1 MLLSNSFI
9 PILKNNPSEAKIK
22 SHQLLLRVG
31 MIKQASAGIYSWL
44 PLGFKVMKKIEDI
57 VREEQN
63 KIGAQEILM
72 PTIQSSE
79 IWKESGRYDDYGE
92 EMLRITDRQNRE
104 ILYGPTNEE
113 QVTEIFRSSIKSYK
127 SLPQLLYH
135 IQWKFRDEIRP
146 RFGIMRGREF
156 YMKDAYSF
164 DISDNEAFYSYNKF
178 FLSYLRTFKR
188 LSLTAIPMAAETGP
202 IGGNLSHEFIILADT
217 GESKIFT
224 DKRIFELNSDDTNL
238 EKSSLEDMRKKYEQ
252 YYAVTDEKFNKE
264 EFEKIVSNENRLITK
279 GIEVGHIFYFGDKY
293 SKAMGASVDLPGGK
307 KDFVKMGSYGIGVSR
322 LVGAII
328 EAKYDEK
335 NEIMK
340 WPLSVAPYDIALIPM
355 INKNDNSSLDKAMK
369 VNEELIKNNI
379 DAIVDDTDENFSS
392 KIKKMNLIGV
402 PYQIIIGKKSDGDLL
417 EFKKIG
423 GEIQK
428 LPLNKIIENITK
440 QKNSI

>member
-1 MLLSNSFI
+1 MLLSKSFV
-9 PILKNNPSEAKIK
+9 PILKNNPSDAKIK
-22 SHQLLLRVG
+22 SHQLMLRVG

-44 PLGFKVMKKIEDI
+44 PLGFKIMKKIEEI
-57 VREEQN
+57 VRQEQN

-79 IWKESGRYDDYGE
+79 IWKESGRYEDYGE
-92 EMLRITDRQNRE
+92 EMLRIKDRQNRE
-104 ILYGPTNEE
+104 MLYGPTNEE
-113 QVTEIFRSSIKSYK
+113 QVTEIFRSSLKSYK

-164 DISDNEAFYSYNKF
+164 DVSDEEAFYSYNKF

-188 LSLTAIPMAAETGP
+188 LALTAIPMAADTGP

-224 DKRIFELNSDDTNL
+224 DKRIFDLNSNDTEL
-238 EKSSLEDMRKKYEQ
+238 EKNSLQQMRKKYEQ
-252 YYAVTDEKFNKE
+252 YYSVTDEKFNKD
-264 EFEKIVSNENRLITK
+264 EFEKVVSEENRLITK

-328 EAKYDEK
+328 EAKFDDK

-340 WPLSVAPYDIALIPM
+340 WPLSVAPYDIALVPM
-355 INKNDNSSLDKAMK
+355 INKNDTSALDKAININK
-369 VNEELIKNNI
+369 ELIKNNI
-379 DAIVDDTDENFSS
+379 DALIDDTDENYSS
-392 KIKKMNLIGV
+392 KIKKMNLIGA
-402 PYQIIIGKKSDGDLL
+402 PYQIIIGKKSEGDLL
-417 EFKKIG
+417 EFKEIG
-423 GEIQK
+423 EETQN
-428 LPLNKIIENITK
+428 LSLTKIIETIKK
-440 QKNSI
+440 QKN

>member
-9 PILKNNPSEAKIK
+9 PVLKNNPSEAKIK
-22 SHQLLLRVG
+22 SHQLMLRVG
-31 MIKQASAGIYSWL
+31 MMKQASAGIYSWL
-44 PLGFKVMKKIEDI
+44 PLGFKVMKKIEEI
-57 VREEQN
+57 VRQEQN

-92 EMLRITDRQNRE
+92 EMLRIKDRQNRE
-104 ILYGPTNEE
+104 MLYGPTNEE
-113 QVTEIFRSSIKSYK
+113 QVTEIFRSSVKSYK

-164 DISDNEAFYSYNKF
+164 DISDEEALYSYNKF

-188 LSLTAIPMAAETGP
+188 LSLTAIPMAADTGP

-224 DKRIFELNSDDTNL
+224 DKRIFELNSDQTNL
-238 EKSSLEDMRKKYEQ
+238 EKSSLEEMRKKYEQ
-252 YYAVTDEKFNKE
+252 YYAVTDEKFNKD
-264 EFEKIVSNENRLITK
+264 EFEKNVSKENQLITK

-293 SKAMGASVDLPGGK
+293 SKPMGASVDLPGGK
-307 KDFVKMGSYGIGVSR
+307 KDFVKMGSYGVGVSR
-322 LVGAII
+322 LVGALI
-328 EAKYDEK
+328 EAKYDDK

-355 INKNDNSSLDKAMK
+355 INKNDTSALDKANNINK
-369 VNEELIKNNI
+369 ELLKNNI
-379 DAIVDDTDENFSS
+379 DAIIDDTDENFSS
-392 KIKKMNLIGV
+392 KIKKMNLIGA
-402 PYQIIIGKKSDGDLL
+402 PYQIIIGKKSEGDLL
-417 EFKKIG
+417 EFKQT
-423 GEIQK
+423 GEEAQN
-428 LPLNKIIENITK
+428 LPLSKIIEIITK

>member
-22 SHQLLLRVG
+22 SHQLMLRVG

-57 VREEQN
+57 VRQEQN

-104 ILYGPTNEE
+104 MLYGPTNEE

-127 SLPQLLYH
+127 SLPQLMYH

-164 DISDNEAFYSYNKF
+164 DVSDGEAFYSYNKF

-188 LSLTAIPMAAETGP
+188 LSLTAIPMAADTGP

-224 DKRIFELNSDDTNL
+224 DKRIFDLDSADTQL
-238 EKSSLEDMRKKYEQ
+238 EKASLESMRKKYEQ
-252 YYAVTDEKFNKE
+252 FYAVTDEKFNKE
-264 EFEKIVSNENRLITK
+264 EFEKIVSKENQLITK

-293 SKAMGASVDLPGGK
+293 SKPMGASVDLPGGK

-328 EAKYDEK
+328 EAKYDDK

-355 INKNDNSSLDKAMK
+355 INKNDTSALDKA
-369 VNEELIKNNI
+369 NNINIELIKNNI
-379 DAIVDDTDENFSS
+379 DAIIDDTDENFSS
-392 KIKKMNLIGV
+392 KIKKMNLIGA
-402 PYQIIIGKKSDGDLL
+402 PYQIIIGKKSEGDLL
-417 EFKKIG
+417 EFKETG
-423 GEIQK
+423 GETQN
-428 LPLNKIIENITK
+428 LPLSKIIETITK